1 MNYEEKVGNEI
12 LSQLLECNTT
22 CVDLQGF
29 HFEKPKDDRGIV
41 DYYLKVLP
49 GASYILG
56 QQVNYIFS
64 NGMTTGRVEGNNILD
79 AFLYKNNERGETNYS
94 VLQNAVKIASSYGE
108 CGVRWYEGDIYIV
121 KPGTYA
127 TLRTVENGIEKIVG
141 YITTQNGKSLGKDD
155 FTFDDFAFDDEDI
168 TARFLEELEEREWI
182 FLDKEDFVNVRND
195 TSYLHGKSPFLS
207 DTLRLDLLVTA
218 YERLIHD
225 LNYDG
230 PGRIILWAKQGLI
243 GDEHNDI
250 ATSQVM
256 KANPLSS
263 TERNKKA
270 KQELENITKDIKNSG
285 SDSAILLSDVFD
297 RNIQH
302 LPRVTKATEF
312 FDWINKEGIIVAQ
325 VLGMAPGLLELGEMS
340 GNVSM
345 EKIIDNAMLNT
356 VVPLRERYAVQFSSL
371 LAGKLGLEKIYFN
384 KYELQQAEDENTMRT
399 KVANIMAILNSIDT
413 PETQELVR
421 DFALMLNREIHQDG
435 NVDSDLK
442 ELQVQKRREDYGKN
456 GRNTETGGRS

>member
-1 MNYEEKVGNEI
+1 MNYQEQVGNEI
-12 LSQLLECNTT
+12 LSQILECNTT
-22 CVDLQGF
+22 CADLNGF
-29 HFEKPKDDRGIV
+29 HFTKPKDERGIV

-64 NGMTTGRVEGNNILD
+64 NGMTTGRVEGDGILED
-79 AFLYKNNERGETNYS
+79 FLYKNNERDETNYS
-94 VLQNAVKIASSYGE
+94 VMQNAVKMANSYGE
-108 CGVRWYEGDIYIV
+108 CGVRWYDGDIYIV

-127 TLRTVENGIEKIVG
+127 TLTRTEDGIEKIIG
-141 YITTQNGKSLGKDD
+141 YITTEKGKPIEKDS
-155 FTFDDFAFDDEDI
+155 FTFDDFRLDDDI
-168 TARFLEELEEREWI
+168 TDNFMRELETREWI
-182 FLDKEDFVNVRND
+182 FLDKADFINVRND

-230 PGRIILWAKQGLI
+230 PGRILLWAKQGLV
-243 GDEHNDI
+243 GDEHNDLS
-250 ATSQVM
+250 TSEIM
-256 KANPLSS
+256 KQSPTSS
-263 TERNKKA
+263 IERNKKA
-270 KQELENITKDIKNSG
+270 KKELENITKDIKNSG

-297 RNIQH
+297 KNVQH

-356 VVPLRERYAVQFSSL
+356 VVPMRERYAVQFSTL
-371 LAGKLGLEKIYFN
+371 IADKLGLQKIYFN
-384 KYELQQAEDENTMRT
+384 KYELQQSEDENTMRT
-399 KVANIMAILNSIDT
+399 KVANIMSILNSIDK
-413 PETQELVR
+413 PETDELVKH
-421 DFALMLNREIHQDG
+421 FAEMLNKEIHQDG
-435 NVDSDLK
+435 NINSELK
-442 ELQVQKRREDYGKN
+442 ELKIGKKESENEQN
-456 GRNTETGGRS
+456 GRSIEASE